1 MTESINSW
9 DFDFNC
15 GIKWFRKR
23 QAFWHK
29 IIDDFYLGF
38 FLNESVYFVVEIS
51 ENSRLLPFTKSTGK
65 MIVLNF
71 PRAGSQISRSFR
83 ELEAGIRAWYKL
95 FLDWNFGQ
103 IAIGPPLDKLE
114 NRFFRF
120 YERKSDSIEGEVAA
134 LIKRSV
140 SILDMSR
147 IQVSTAEK

>member
-1 MTESINSW
+1 
-9 DFDFNC
+9 
-15 GIKWFRKR
+15 
-23 QAFWHK
+23 
-29 IIDDFYLGF
+29 
-38 FLNESVYFVVEIS
+38 
-51 ENSRLLPFTKSTGK
+51 

-71 PRAGSQISRSFR
+71 PRAGSRISRSFR

-95 FLDWNFGQ
+95 FLDGNFGQ
-103 IAIGPPLDKLE
+103 IAIGPSLDKLE